1 MFRMFKLLELYKHL
15 LTKRPHTTNAVM
27 TGSLFGIGDI
37 AAQLLFSHSEYPSS
51 DKYDIVSD
59 DYVRFLDSYDYLRT
73 LRAIT
78 YGSLIFSFIGKKWY
92 NILHYNVRFSNM
104 HNSHWKNQ
112 LLRVSVDQLLFA
124 PISLPFYFGCMTI
137 MEGQPIAVAKQKLEV
152 EWWNTL
158 KVNWTIWPLFQ
169 TINFS
174 FIPVQHQL
182 LVVNLMAI
190 FWNAF
195 LSYKNSITTLDK
207 EKRIVH
213 YPPVTE

>member
-1 MFRMFKLLELYKHL
+1 MFKLLELYKHS
-15 LTKRPHTTNAVM
+15 LTKRPHITNAIM
-27 TGSLFGIGDI
+27 TGSLFGIGDVV
-37 AAQLLFSHSEYPSS
+37 AQLLFSHSEYPSS
-51 DKYDIVSD
+51 DNYNIVSD
-59 DYVRFLDSYDYLRT
+59 NDVKDLTSYDYLRT

-92 NILHYNVRFSNM
+92 NILHYNVRFSHI

-112 LLRVSVDQLLFA
+112 ILRVSVDQILFA
-124 PISLPFYFGCMTI
+124 PISLPFYFCCMTI
-137 MEGQPIAVAKQKLEV
+137 MEGQSIAVAKKKLDV

-169 TINFS
+169 MINFS
-174 FIPVQHQL
+174 FIPLQHQL
-182 LVVNLMAI
+182 LAVNVIAI

-195 LSYKNSITTLDK
+195 LSYKNSITALDK